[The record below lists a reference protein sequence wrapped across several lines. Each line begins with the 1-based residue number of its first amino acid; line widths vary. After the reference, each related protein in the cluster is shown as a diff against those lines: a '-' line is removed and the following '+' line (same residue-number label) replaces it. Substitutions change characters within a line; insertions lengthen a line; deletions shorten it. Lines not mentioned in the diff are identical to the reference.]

1 MNELSIQIKNLT
13 KKFAPGYYQSIDVDE
28 GWYQIVL
35 DCDKE
40 VSAIDPDYIIL
51 QVKQKFGGLRYYC
64 QSSQPDNPELFA
76 QINSIIKKYE
86 NIAAVTCEVTGN
98 PGVLMKS
105 ETGWHKTLDALWAE
119 STLFH
124 KNYTVVD
131 KTRLNESQPE
141 FDIQRWKK
149 IADDWRKT
157 AKALAVTLGNAD
169 IASDVYEDIKDGL
182 YDTIRERMQD
192 SPLTQQQSFDGLHN
206 YAILLSTKAGEAQE
220 LRVAAEDSSDAEN
233 TYYWEGY
240 EAGVDFAIDSLPN
253 YNN

>member
-1 MNELSIQIKNLT
+1 MNDLSIQIKNLT

-40 VSAIDPDYIIL
+40 LSAIDPDYIIL
-51 QVKQKFGGLRYYC
+51 QIKQKFGGLRYYC

-76 QINSIIKKYE
+76 QINSVIKKYE

-105 ETGWHKTLDALWAE
+105 ETGWHMTLDPLWAE
-119 STLFH
+119 SALFH

-131 KTRLNESQPE
+131 KTRLANPQPD
-141 FDIQRWKK
+141 FDIQKFKK
-149 IADDWRKT
+149 IADNWRKT
-157 AKALAVTLGNAD
+157 AIALATDLGNPD
-169 IASDVYEDIKDGL
+169 IAIDLYEDIQSGL
-182 YDTIRERMQD
+182 YDTVRERMLLD
-192 SPLTQQQSFDGLHN
+192 TTTSNSFDGIHD
-206 YAILLSTKAGEAQE
+206 YAILISTKAGEAQE
-220 LRVAAEDSSDAEN
+220 LRVAAEDASDAEN
-233 TYYWEGY
+233 TYYWDGY
-240 EAGVDFAIDSLPN
+240 EAALDFAIDSLPN

>member
-40 VSAIDPDYIIL
+40 LSAIDPDYIIL

-131 KTRLNESQPE
+131 KTPLNESQSE
-141 FDIQRWKK
+141 SDIQLWKK

-157 AKALAVTLGNAD
+157 SLALAQDLGNQD
-169 IASDVYEDIKDGL
+169 IAIDLYEDIRSGL
-182 YDTIRERMQD
+182 YDTIRERML
-192 SPLTQQQSFDGLHN
+192 PNATLPEFFDGLHD
-206 YAILLSTKAGEAQE
+206 YASLLSTKAGEAQE
-220 LRVAAEDSSDAEN
+220 LRVAAEDISDAEN

-240 EAGVDFAIDSLPN
+240 EAALDFAIDSLPN

>member
-1 MNELSIQIKNLT
+1 
-13 KKFAPGYYQSIDVDE
+13 
-28 GWYQIVL
+28 
-35 DCDKE
+35 
-40 VSAIDPDYIIL
+40 
-51 QVKQKFGGLRYYC
+51 
-64 QSSQPDNPELFA
+64 
-76 QINSIIKKYE
+76 
-86 NIAAVTCEVTGN
+86 
-98 PGVLMKS
+98 MKS
-105 ETGWHKTLDALWAE
+105 STGWHKTLDPEWAKN
-119 STLFH
+119 TLFH

-131 KTRLNESQPE
+131 KTRLNESQSE
-141 FDIQRWKK
+141 SDIQRWKK

-220 LRVAAEDSSDAEN
+220 LRVAAEDAADPN
-233 TYYWEGY
+233 LYYWEGY
-240 EAGVDFAIDSLPN
+240 EAALDFAIDSLPN